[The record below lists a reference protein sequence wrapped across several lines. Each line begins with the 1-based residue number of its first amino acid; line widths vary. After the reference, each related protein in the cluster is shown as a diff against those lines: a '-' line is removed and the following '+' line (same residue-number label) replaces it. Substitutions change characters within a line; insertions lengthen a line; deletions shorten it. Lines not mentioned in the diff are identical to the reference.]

1 MVDEGGCAVSG
12 GRRILYKAGVFLSVV
27 LLSVGRV
34 LSSSFDEKRVLPVT
48 GNVSENDSCAVIEV
62 QSTGMRSGAKCVY
75 VTPAQDGHFAQTVKL
90 FPGQNLVTARSSSG
104 STEKYVPLSVERPTL
119 RVELNYP
126 GPSENDCYWLEF
138 SYNGEVYGIP
148 PGTDIWAWGDYSA
161 HQGFVFEHAAAGR
174 YSVSVF
180 HSVERTIPPPATTTV
195 RVYLNDDLVYTASN
209 GNGID
214 TWSVGTFILHSGES
228 VGGYAVDDKKR
239 LDVAGQCELAGFD
252 RIGYGALSVTHLEGP
267 GGSAPVFLEVG
278 DAAQFTAEGVLLG
291 TVCGGEQYTQII
303 EGFSSSDTSVGDID
317 ALGVFV
323 AKSTGHTQV
332 SIQGYGGDPIDVYV
346 VNVDINGDYNR
357 DGVPEDNLAEES
369 AVSFEGPKGMVILA
383 NTDDDVDDQ
392 NKQPDCDDSVING
405 ANDLADIYTLN
416 RAKLGIAAANIPSGL
431 ALELSVENP
440 SGEPVGTP
448 AAKDRIRI
456 FRSMAQDSQGVIG
469 PGTLP
474 DTVIFKKNP
483 GSSDMDIDLLGGTGD
498 LEMGL
503 EGIAFGREVIVKLA
517 LKLDAKKSA
526 LIRFDYWCRRSSP
539 CRMLKQLPDVTWVLL
554 GRTFTAKLKRHS
566 KVLFPSNY

>member
-1 MVDEGGCAVSG
+1 MA
-12 GRRILYKAGVFLSVV
+12 A
-27 LLSVGRV
+27 
-34 LSSSFDEKRVLPVT
+34 
-48 GNVSENDSCAVIEV
+48 NN
-62 QSTGMRSGAKCVY
+62 
-75 VTPAQDGHFAQTVKL
+75 TP
-90 FPGQNLVTARSSSG
+90 RSS
-104 STEKYVPLSVERPTL
+104 KA
-119 RVELNYP
+119 
-126 GPSENDCYWLEF
+126 F
-138 SYNGEVYGIP
+138 
-148 PGTDIWAWGDYSA
+148 
-161 HQGFVFEHAAAGR
+161 Q
-174 YSVSVF
+174 
-180 HSVERTIPPPATTTV
+180 
-195 RVYLNDDLVYTASN
+195 
-209 GNGID
+209 
-214 TWSVGTFILHSGES
+214 
-228 VGGYAVDDKKR
+228 
-239 LDVAGQCELAGFD
+239 
-252 RIGYGALSVTHLEGP
+252 ALT
-267 GGSAPVFLEVG
+267 
-278 DAAQFTAEGVLLG
+278 
-291 TVCGGEQYTQII
+291 
-303 EGFSSSDTSVGDID
+303 TSVGDID

-416 RAKLGIAAANIPSGL
+416 LAKLGIAAANIPSGL

-517 LKLDAKKSA
+517 LKLDA
-526 LIRFDYWCRRSSP
+526 RNRR
-539 CRMLKQLPDVTWVLL
+539 
-554 GRTFTAKLKRHS
+554 
-566 KVLFPSNY
+566 